1 MEVNKG
7 TNMVT
12 INLTEQQLALM
23 EELVGEKFNEVAQ
36 AWFPAE
42 ETKEMN
48 NLCYN
53 TLLNLRCV
61 RLSKEFDETY
71 VNWDKDFYSFDKKEY
86 LKDVGLV
93 TDEEMAQQ
101 GIC

>member
-12 INLTEQQLALM
+12 VNLTEQQLALM

-36 AWFPAE
+36 AWLPAE
-42 ETKEMN
+42 ETKDMN
-48 NLCYN
+48 KLCYD

-61 RLSKEFDETY
+61 RLSKEFDKTFTD
-71 VNWDKDFYSFDKKEY
+71 NPFYGKKEY
-86 LKDVGLV
+86 LRDVGLV
-93 TDEEMAQQ
+93 TDEELAQQ

>member
-1 MEVNKG
+1 ML
-7 TNMVT
+7 T
-12 INLTEQQLALM
+12 INLTEEQLALM

-36 AWFPAE
+36 AWLPAE
-42 ETKEMN
+42 ETKDMN
-48 NLCYN
+48 KLCYD

-71 VNWDKDFYSFDKKEY
+71 ANWDKSVYSFDKKEY
-86 LKDVGLV
+86 LRDVGLV
-93 TDEEMAQQ
+93 TDEELAQQ